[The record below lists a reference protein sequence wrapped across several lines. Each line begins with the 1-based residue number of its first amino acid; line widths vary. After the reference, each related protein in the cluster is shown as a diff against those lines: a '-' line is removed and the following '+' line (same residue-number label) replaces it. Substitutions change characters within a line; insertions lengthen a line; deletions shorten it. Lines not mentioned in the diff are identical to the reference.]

1 MLLLA
6 VWGAGLMLLTLYL
19 ITEDPPDPPDGG
31 GPRRRPPYD
40 MGPTVS
46 STLRPVGNHGELPT
60 SSTRSLHREEVP
72 A

>member
-19 ITEDPPDPPDGG
+19 ITEDPPDPPDDGG
-31 GPRRRPPYD
+31 LGRRPPYD
-40 MGPTVS
+40 MGPTLS
-46 STLRPVGNHGELPT
+46 STLRPVGNYGELPT